1 MAVSKQPT
9 ITPETSSA
17 ERLDEETS
25 SRGEAKW
32 KRFHPFRVVR
42 KIFRRRIKRE
52 GTSVTDASKKS
63 WSTSELQSVQDDGTG
78 KREVT
83 SPLKIGLSVS
93 HDSIFSP
100 ETSTNAVS
108 SETINVSHGSSLSVH
123 HTTIKNMFKDELFT
137 RVRARRD
144 SDDDDAGLPHSPCT
158 SPTTVDVLTQGLKE
172 KSSKSQTTCSAGSL
186 ISMGSSENDEDSAGQ
201 SSGHSSRMSLIDRR
215 SLDSDGDTDSSQ
227 PVPLNHNA
235 AHHKIAVRPKRTHGL
250 PRRRMNQIAAS
261 KVSTLPSTPEV
272 TEDSGKS
279 FQKLDSVEVV
289 KTFTEYSVS
298 SLNEFSSSRQS
309 SDWQVS
315 HMTSSYSY
323 NEVSDIS
330 REVISHKEKST
341 SESCTQIYKENIED
355 KSKLLSSEEIKNLV
369 GVDNMKSEVQR
380 ILSQSFSSQEN
391 DSEFTNIDELKSS
404 NDLKNDYFDRHQED
418 IDSEKSKLIKFE
430 NKEETDNTLIETK
443 ESFPKENETSLK
455 VSSLVRNLEKSESF
469 RNSEKLLKGK
479 DDTKSTF
486 GNSIGS
492 EHIATVQMKTDSTPS
507 EISEIPPKAGVLKES
522 LFPKA
527 QMEKTDELFAS
538 TEIKSETKT
547 QSSQEFIKEVRI
559 SNVPNKLDIDSEFI
573 LKTVKKDSNSDK
585 ILELSSSEKME
596 DKENPLISSLYF
608 EEESIMSS
616 KSLSMGVEESG
627 IFVSHHASFKDDL
640 KDIVVTEAHNFA
652 AVEENAGVFIQASGD
667 ILKDKK
673 TNNSEPWISSVDI
686 PASISL
692 DNDVT
697 VNSSTST
704 LCSNKMNDEKITISV
719 NSKSETIT
727 SIVSSHTQD
736 DIKLNFDSENSILA
750 SKHDVCQQPELK
762 EKQAVKSTPKSQLH
776 EGNSTITSMK
786 NINAQKRVSVEI
798 VPFSQ
803 RMKERKYQPISFG
816 SKDSPSEQSK
826 KSSNT
831 SIERKLSDRKVT
843 VKNKELDKANNRHSF
858 SGALITDNKKGESI
872 TEKKTLKLEK
882 VQYPVQIRIHKSIPK
897 PEIKDKGN
905 AAASNKGLKN
915 LTNKSDS
922 SESKF
927 KVQTSKINSNEMKS
941 LKEEKGLQDNST
953 KWEVKI
959 QPSVSHNKTQ
969 ISDNDDSCSSISSET
984 NTPTRNECRKSPI
997 MGPDSKDSFNLQDM
1011 EQLSMKGHESNWKT
1025 SKETPLPLSDD
1036 PEPELLRVFARRSIK
1051 QKNCDKSK
1059 VDEPNESSM
1068 SDASLD
1074 DSTPIDKPQENN
1086 DISVSDNSTVI
1097 KISEISKPHIKTHDL
1112 KKKSKS
1118 FCEKEKVTT
1127 RSVSPLKEI
1136 NLIHRES
1143 PVKLSSDSSVSSE
1156 TIHPRQR
1163 LASVPDIPLSLP
1175 PDSIKN
1181 SLKESSTETS
1191 PTVSIK
1197 EETQQRTSSTSV
1209 PVTTG
1214 SINGSVT
1221 NIGMV
1226 RESQETLNEKEPHA
1240 PSWLQ
1245 LAQQRRELREQRERL
1260 LLGGSSNSF
1269 MDGSNKPSRSSK
1281 VWDMVNNFQKLQMT

>member
-1 MAVSKQPT
+1 MWTDFCSLLWIHSLK
-9 ITPETSSA
+9 
-17 ERLDEETS
+17 L
-25 SRGEAKW
+25 EAKW

-52 GTSVTDASKKS
+52 GTSVSDASKKS

-100 ETSTNAVS
+100 ETNTNAVS
-108 SETINVSHGSSLSVH
+108 SETLNVSHGSSLTVH

-172 KSSKSQTTCSAGSL
+172 KSPKSQTTCSAGSL

-215 SLDSDGDTDSSQ
+215 SLDSDGDTDTSQ

-235 AHHKIAVRPKRTHGL
+235 AHHKIAVKPKRTYGL
-250 PRRRMNQIAAS
+250 PRRRMNQVAAS

-279 FQKLDSVEVV
+279 FQKLETFEVV
-289 KTFTEYSVS
+289 KTFTEFSAS
-298 SLNEFSSSRQS
+298 SLNEFSSLKQS
-309 SDWQVS
+309 SEWQVS
-315 HMTSSYSY
+315 QMTSSFSY
-323 NEVSDIS
+323 NEVSDLT
-330 REVISHKEKST
+330 REVVSHMEKSST
-341 SESCTQIYKENIED
+341 SESYSQIYNEDVEESSKIMNGEDIKPLPNID
-355 KSKLLSSEEIKNLV
+355 AIT
-369 GVDNMKSEVQR
+369 SEVEGNV
-380 ILSQSFSSQEN
+380 SQNFISKETNDEFMSKEETKSFYDSYEKQCDTEEEN
-391 DSEFTNIDELKSS
+391 SKSLR
-404 NDLKNDYFDRHQED
+404 N
-418 IDSEKSKLIKFE
+418 E
-430 NKEETDNTLIETK
+430 NKEDHTMSEIK
-443 ESFPKENETSLK
+443 ENFLKENETSLK
-455 VSSLVRNLEKSESF
+455 VSSLVKNLEKSESF
-469 RNSEKLLKGK
+469 KKSEKLFKGK
-479 DDTKSTF
+479 EETKASSSQNTS
-486 GNSIGS
+486 NELMPELSS
-492 EHIATVQMKTDSTPS
+492 VQMKVSNSCTENS
-507 EISEIPPKAGVLKES
+507 EASKSDLMKES
-522 LFPKA
+522 FFPKI
-527 QMEKTDELFAS
+527 QLEKTNEYVSS
-538 TEIKSETKT
+538 TEEKSEMKA
-547 QSSQEFIKEVRI
+547 QCQQEFVKEVRI

-573 LKTVKKDSNSDK
+573 LKTVKRDISLDK
-585 ILELSSSEKME
+585 NLDLTSKEKSG

-627 IFVSHHASFKDDL
+627 IFVSHHASFKDDI
-640 KDIVVTEAHNFA
+640 KDMVVTEAHNFA
-652 AVEENAGVFIQASGD
+652 AVEENAGIFIQASGD
-667 ILKDKK
+667 ILNDKK
-673 TNNSEPWISSVDI
+673 IKSNDSWVSSVDI
-686 PASISL
+686 PASISM
-692 DNDVT
+692 NSDVT
-697 VNSSTST
+697 VSSSTST
-704 LCSNKMNDEKITISV
+704 LCTNKITDEKITISV
-719 NSKSETIT
+719 NAKPETSTI
-727 SIVSSHTQD
+727 SPLEQNE
-736 DIKLNFDSENSILA
+736 IKQSFMESENATLP
-750 SKHDVCQQPELK
+750 SKQDVNQRSTLK
-762 EKQAVKSTPKSQLH
+762 EKHPTKPSPKPQLL
-776 EGNSTITSMK
+776 ESNSNATGMK

-816 SKDSPSEQSK
+816 SKDQPSDQNK

-858 SGALITDNKKGESI
+858 SGALVSDSKKTETVI
-872 TEKKTLKLEK
+872 EKKAVKTEK

-897 PEIKDKGN
+897 PEIKDKVN
-905 AAASNKGLKN
+905 VTAANKGQKN
-915 LTNKSDS
+915 STNKTIS
-922 SESKF
+922 SEVKF
-927 KVQTSKINSNEMKS
+927 QVQGSKITQNDTK
-941 LKEEKGLQDNST
+941 LVKEEKSIQDASA

-959 QPSVSHNKTQ
+959 QPSVSHNNIIKSQ
-969 ISDNDDSCSSISSET
+969 IVDDEVNSSPLLNEINTDTRSEL
-984 NTPTRNECRKSPI
+984 RKSPVENE
-997 MGPDSKDSFNLQDM
+997 SKVCQNHQESEL
-1011 EQLSMKGHESNWKT
+1011 LSTKSNENNKKNT
-1025 SKETPLPLSDD
+1025 KEAPITLSDD

-1059 VDEPNESSM
+1059 TEEPQESSI

-1074 DSTPIDKPQENN
+1074 DSSNIEKTEESNE
-1086 DISVSDNSTVI
+1086 ISISDNSTVI
-1097 KISEISKPHIKTHDL
+1097 KILEISKPHIKTHDL

-1118 FCEKEKVTT
+1118 FCEKEKVAP
-1127 RSVSPLKEI
+1127 RSVSPLKEM

-1143 PVKLSSDSSVSSE
+1143 LVKLTSDSSITSE

-1163 LASVPDIPLSLP
+1163 LASVPDIPLNLP

-1181 SLKESSTETS
+1181 SPKESSTESS
-1191 PTVSIK
+1191 PAPSIK
-1197 EETQQRTSSTSV
+1197 EETQQKTSSTPV
-1209 PVTTG
+1209 PVATAPM
-1214 SINGSVT
+1214 NGSVT
-1221 NIGMV
+1221 NIGMTK
-1226 RESQETLNEKEPHA
+1226 ECQETVNEKEPHA

-1260 LLGGSSNSF
+1260 LLGGSPNSF
-1269 MDGSNKPSRSSK
+1269 MDASNKPSRSSK

>member
-1 MAVSKQPT
+1 MWTDFRCFVWIYRVKQ
-9 ITPETSSA
+9 
-17 ERLDEETS
+17 
-25 SRGEAKW
+25 EAKW

-201 SSGHSSRMSLIDRR
+201 SSGHSSRISLIDRR

-341 SESCTQIYKENIED
+341 SESCTQIYKENIEE
-355 KSKLLSSEEIKNLV
+355 KSKLLSGEEIKNLV
-369 GVDNMKSEVQR
+369 GVDNLKSEVR
-380 ILSQSFSSQEN
+380 GISSQSFSSREN

-430 NKEETDNTLIETK
+430 NKEETENTLIDTK

-469 RNSEKLLKGK
+469 KNSEKLFKGK
-479 DDTKSTF
+479 EDIKSTF

-492 EHIATVQMKTDSTPS
+492 EHIATVQMKTNSTLS
-507 EISEIPPKAGVLKES
+507 EISEIPPKADELKES
-522 LFPKA
+522 LFPKV
-527 QMEKTDELFAS
+527 QMEKTNELFAS
-538 TEIKSETKT
+538 TDIKSESKT

-616 KSLSMGVEESG
+616 KSLSLGVEESG

-640 KDIVVTEAHNFA
+640 KDMVVTEAHNFA

-673 TNNSEPWISSVDI
+673 MNINEPWISSVDI

-736 DIKLNFDSENSILA
+736 DMKLNFDSENSVLA
-750 SKHDVCQQPELK
+750 SKHDVSQQPELK
-762 EKQAVKSTPKSQLH
+762 EKQPVKPTPKSQLH

-816 SKDSPSEQSK
+816 SKDSPSEQNK
-826 KSSNT
+826 KSSNA
-831 SIERKLSDRKVT
+831 SVERKLSDRKVT

-858 SGALITDNKKGESI
+858 SGALITDNKKGESV

-897 PEIKDKGN
+897 PEVKDKGN
-905 AAASNKGLKN
+905 AASNKGLKN

-922 SESKF
+922 SELKF
-927 KVQTSKINSNEMKS
+927 KVQTSQVNSNEMKS
-941 LKEEKGLQDNST
+941 VKEEKGLQESSA

-959 QPSVSHNKTQ
+959 QPSVSHNKTP

-997 MGPDSKDSFNLQDM
+997 MGPDSKDSSNLQDM
-1011 EQLSMKGHESNWKT
+1011 EQLSMKNHESNWKT

-1051 QKNCDKSK
+1051 QKNCDKNK
-1059 VDEPNESSM
+1059 VDEPHESSM

-1074 DSTPIDKPQENN
+1074 DSSTPIDKPQENN
-1086 DISVSDNSTVI
+1086 EISVSDNSTVI

-1143 PVKLSSDSSVSSE
+1143 PVKLTSDSSVSSE

-1181 SLKESSTETS
+1181 SLKESSTENS
-1191 PTVSIK
+1191 PAVSIK
-1197 EETQQRTSSTSV
+1197 EETQQRISSTSV

-1214 SINGSVT
+1214 SMNGSVT

>member
-1 MAVSKQPT
+1 MWTDFRCSVWIYLVKV
-9 ITPETSSA
+9 
-17 ERLDEETS
+17 
-25 SRGEAKW
+25 EAKW

-63 WSTSELQSVQDDGTG
+63 WSTSELQSVQDDGAG

-108 SETINVSHGSSLSVH
+108 SETLNVSHGSSLSVH

-250 PRRRMNQIAAS
+250 PRRRMNQIAAA

-279 FQKLDSVEVV
+279 FQKLESVEVV
-289 KTFTEYSVS
+289 KTFTEFSVS

-323 NEVSDIS
+323 NEVSDLT
-330 REVISHKEKST
+330 REAISHKEKST
-341 SESCTQIYKENIED
+341 SESCSQIYKETVEEN
-355 KSKLLSSEEIKNLV
+355 SKLLSGEEIKNLL
-369 GVDNMKSEVQR
+369 GIDNMKSEVQG
-380 ILSQSFSSQEN
+380 ISSQNFSSQES
-391 DSEFTNIDELKSS
+391 DIEFPNKDESKST

-418 IDSEKSKLIKFE
+418 IESEKSKLFTFE
-430 NKEETDNTLIETK
+430 NKEETEHALIETK
-443 ESFPKENETSLK
+443 ESFPKESETSLK
-455 VSSLVRNLEKSESF
+455 VSSLVRNLEKSESI
-469 RNSEKLLKGK
+469 RNSEKSLKGK
-479 DDTKSTF
+479 EEIKSAF
-486 GNSIGS
+486 GKSFSSESTSI
-492 EHIATVQMKTDSTPS
+492 IQMKTDSPLTENS
-507 EISEIPPKAGVLKES
+507 EIQSKTDILKES
-522 LFPKA
+522 LFPKV
-527 QMEKTDELFAS
+527 QMEKTNDLFAS
-538 TEIKSETKT
+538 SETKSDT
-547 QSSQEFIKEVRI
+547 KIQTSQEFVKEVRI

-573 LKTVKKDSNSDK
+573 LKTVKKDNSSDK
-585 ILELSSSEKME
+585 TLELSSTEKTG

-652 AVEENAGVFIQASGD
+652 AVEEKAGVFIQASGD
-667 ILKDKK
+667 VLKDKK
-673 TNNSEPWISSVDI
+673 MNNIEPWISSVDI
-686 PASISL
+686 PASMTL

-704 LCSNKMNDEKITISV
+704 LCNNKITDEKITISV
-719 NSKSETIT
+719 NSKSETMT
-727 SIVSSHTQD
+727 SIVSSHGQND
-736 DIKLNFDSENSILA
+736 MKQSFDSENSILA
-750 SKHDVCQQPELK
+750 SKHDVNQQPPLK
-762 EKQAVKSTPKSQLH
+762 EKQPIKSTPKPQLH
-776 EGNSTITSMK
+776 EGSSTVTSMK

-803 RMKERKYQPISFG
+803 RMKERKYQPISYS
-816 SKDSPSEQSK
+816 SKDPPSEQNK
-826 KSSNT
+826 KNSNA

-858 SGALITDNKKGESI
+858 SGALITDNKKGESV
-872 TEKKTLKLEK
+872 TEKKTVKPEK

-897 PEIKDKGN
+897 PEIKERVN
-905 AAASNKGLKN
+905 AATSNKGLKN
-915 LTNKSDS
+915 LNKSDS
-922 SESKF
+922 SEVKF
-927 KVQTSKINSNEMKS
+927 KVQTTKVNQNEMKQV
-941 LKEEKGLQDNST
+941 KEEKSLQDSST

-959 QPSVSHNKTQ
+959 QPSVSHNNKTQ
-969 ISDNDDSCSSISSET
+969 FSDNDESCSSLSSET
-984 NTPTRNECRKSPI
+984 NTPTRTESRKSPI
-997 MGPDSKDSFNLQDM
+997 MGPDGKEFSNLPDM
-1011 EQLSMKGHESNWKT
+1011 EQLPMKSHENNWKA
-1025 SKETPLPLSDD
+1025 SKEAPLPLSDD

-1051 QKNCDKSK
+1051 QKNCDKNK
-1059 VDEPNESSM
+1059 MDESHESSM

-1074 DSTPIDKPQENN
+1074 DSTQIDKPQEN
-1086 DISVSDNSTVI
+1086 DEISVSDNSTVI
-1097 KISEISKPHIKTHDL
+1097 KILEVSKPHIKTHDL

-1127 RSVSPLKEI
+1127 RSISPLKEM
-1136 NLIHRES
+1136 NLMHRES
-1143 PVKLSSDSSVSSE
+1143 FVKLTSDSSVSNE

-1181 SLKESSTETS
+1181 SLKESSTESS
-1191 PTVSIK
+1191 PAPSVK
-1197 EETQQRTSSTSV
+1197 EENQQRTSSTSV
-1209 PVTTG
+1209 PVTSG
-1214 SINGSVT
+1214 SMNGSVT
-1221 NIGMV
+1221 SIGMV
-1226 RESQETLNEKEPHA
+1226 RESQEALGEKEPHA

-1269 MDGSNKPSRSSK
+1269 MDGSNKPTRSSK

>member
-1 MAVSKQPT
+1 MRAT
-9 ITPETSSA
+9 IVDYY
-17 ERLDEETS
+17 LHLMD
-25 SRGEAKW
+25 
-32 KRFHPFRVVR
+32 
-42 KIFRRRIKRE
+42 
-52 GTSVTDASKKS
+52 
-63 WSTSELQSVQDDGTG
+63 SESILSLT

-158 SPTTVDVLTQGLKE
+158 SPTTVDVLTQ
-172 KSSKSQTTCSAGSL
+172 
-186 ISMGSSENDEDSAGQ
+186 
-201 SSGHSSRMSLIDRR
+201 
-215 SLDSDGDTDSSQ
+215 DGDTDSSQ

-341 SESCTQIYKENIED
+341 SESCTQIYKENIEE
-355 KSKLLSSEEIKNLV
+355 KSKLLSGEEIKNLV
-369 GVDNMKSEVQR
+369 GVDNLKPEVQG
-380 ILSQSFSSQEN
+380 ISSQSFSSREN
-391 DSEFTNIDELKSS
+391 DSEFTNIDELKSL

-418 IDSEKSKLIKFE
+418 IDCEKSKLIKFE
-430 NKEETDNTLIETK
+430 NKEETENTLIETK

-479 DDTKSTF
+479 EDTKSTF
-486 GNSIGS
+486 GNSIGN
-492 EHIATVQMKTDSTPS
+492 EHIATVQMKTNSTLS
-507 EISEIPPKAGVLKES
+507 EIREIPPKVDVLKES
-522 LFPKA
+522 LFPKV
-527 QMEKTDELFAS
+527 QMEKTNELFAS
-538 TEIKSETKT
+538 TDIKSESKT

-616 KSLSMGVEESG
+616 KSLSLGVEESG

-640 KDIVVTEAHNFA
+640 KDMVVTEAHNFA

-673 TNNSEPWISSVDI
+673 MNINEPWISSVDI
-686 PASISL
+686 PGSISL

-727 SIVSSHTQD
+727 SIVSSHAQD
-736 DIKLNFDSENSILA
+736 DMKLNFDSENSILA
-750 SKHDVCQQPELK
+750 SKHDVSQQPELK
-762 EKQAVKSTPKSQLH
+762 EKQPVKSTPKSQLH
-776 EGNSTITSMK
+776 EGSSTITSMK

-816 SKDSPSEQSK
+816 SKDSPSEQNK

-858 SGALITDNKKGESI
+858 SGALITDNKKGESVP
-872 TEKKTLKLEK
+872 EKKTLKLEK

-897 PEIKDKGN
+897 PEVKDKGN

-922 SESKF
+922 SELKF

-941 LKEEKGLQDNST
+941 VKEEKGLQESST

-959 QPSVSHNKTQ
+959 QPSVSHNKTP

-997 MGPDSKDSFNLQDM
+997 MGPDSKDSSNLQDM
-1011 EQLSMKGHESNWKT
+1011 EQLSMKSHESNWKT

-1051 QKNCDKSK
+1051 QKNCDKNK
-1059 VDEPNESSM
+1059 VDEPHESSM

-1074 DSTPIDKPQENN
+1074 DSSTPIDKPQENN
-1086 DISVSDNSTVI
+1086 EISVSDNSTVI

-1143 PVKLSSDSSVSSE
+1143 PVKLTSDSSVSSE
-1156 TIHPRQR
+1156 TVHPRQR

-1181 SLKESSTETS
+1181 SLKESSTENS
-1191 PTVSIK
+1191 AAVSIK
-1197 EETQQRTSSTSV
+1197 EETQQRISSTSV